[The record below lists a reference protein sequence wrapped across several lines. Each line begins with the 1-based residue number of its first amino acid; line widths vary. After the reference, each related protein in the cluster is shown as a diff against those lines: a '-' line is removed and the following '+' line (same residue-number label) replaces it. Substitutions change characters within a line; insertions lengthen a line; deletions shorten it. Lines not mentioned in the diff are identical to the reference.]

1 MSSISACRSLPRRC
15 RGSRWS
21 TPQSRPGAPPRR
33 DFTPRGKSIGCRLI
47 RSYCSSTERRGR
59 CRRAAHNSPLA
70 QSCSTASATRVSR
83 AMEDQATTMRRHHRL
98 PSGAEPTPDG
108 VRFRLWAPRAEAVSV
123 QLEGAKPA
131 TCPMTSEPGGWFSLT
146 TAKAGPGSLY
156 RYLVDGRAF
165 PDPASP
171 HQPEGVHGPS
181 EVVDPL
187 AYHWS
192 DIGWHGRPWQEIVL
206 Y

>member
-1 MSSISACRSLPRRC
+1 
-15 RGSRWS
+15 
-21 TPQSRPGAPPRR
+21 
-33 DFTPRGKSIGCRLI
+33 
-47 RSYCSSTERRGR
+47 
-59 CRRAAHNSPLA
+59 
-70 QSCSTASATRVSR
+70 
-83 AMEDQATTMRRHHRL
+83 MRRHHRL

-165 PDPASP
+165 PDPASR
-171 HQPEGVHGPS
+171 HQPEGVHGPTQAADGS
-181 EVVDPL
+181 VTITFSGTGDFVGPSNISITSSSS
-187 AYHWS
+187 ARPRWS
-192 DIGWHGRPWQEIVL
+192 
-206 Y
+206 